1 MIKRTLKIVAL
12 LTLAGLTLA
21 GNVNAQGVT
30 PDKLP
35 PRIPV
40 GDPGSPGKIAPRLP
54 H

>member
-1 MIKRTLKIVAL
+1 MIKPTIKFAAL
-12 LTLAGLTLA
+12 IALAGLTLA
-21 GNVNAQGVT
+21 ADVNAQGVT

-54 H
+54 R